1 MNTIDTIKESSTE
14 GMVQKLCGR
23 IRASIGL
30 KFLLAVTGVIAL
42 LMVLGIAFMTKMIL
56 DYQYKALEARG
67 KEIGTI
73 LGKSTTDKLIANDI
87 ATLNLI
93 VADVAK
99 SEDIVALVIETADGI
114 AVTTARTSF
123 NQENAEVEAALAEE
137 KSENVAQLL
146 TAVRKKLSPM
156 EVSEDIK
163 FSGRKLGEVHLLF
176 SRARVKANAWKVVLL
191 LSGTGLMIVAVM
203 AALVFIM
210 VRRMIVA
217 PTTAVK
223 SVTEEIASGD
233 LTRMVEV
240 RTVDEIGMLGLGINK
255 MASGLRGMI
264 GNVREAARKTEE
276 IWGEIKEISSE
287 ITGGSK
293 VQAEAVEESAS
304 SVNEMHFA
312 LKEIAG
318 NVDDL
323 FKTSERTSSSVIEM
337 AASIDEVA
345 RTMVELSTA
354 IEETSSAVAQMSTAV
369 RQIAENIEV
378 LSSAAE
384 DTAASA
390 TDISA
395 SVKEVESN
403 AKESASLA
411 DAVAQDAQ
419 ELGMRSIEKTIE
431 GMSRLEATARR
442 TAEVINRLGERAENI
457 GSILTVIEDVTDQ
470 TGLLALNAAILA
482 AQAGEHGKGFAVV
495 AAEIRE
501 LASRTAA
508 STKEIGSL
516 ISSVQEEARDAIG
529 VMREEVAMVEEAV
542 RLARDAGSAL
552 QKILE
557 RADLSRNM
565 SKSINKAAAEQAR
578 GIRQVSDA
586 VDKINEMTHHIARA
600 TKEQKTGSEQISRAS
615 EKMRDLTRFVKN
627 STDEQ
632 AKGGKDIAAAVE
644 NMTSR
649 IGIVNRAAGEVQSG
663 SDLIVRAIERIKDI
677 AKSNADLAS
686 GLNVAMDVMAKLSFG
701 LKTEIDQFKTNQSS
715 QSQKQLPTDR

>member
-1 MNTIDTIKESSTE
+1 MNTIDKVKRSSPE
-14 GMVQKLCGR
+14 GMMQNLCIV
-23 IRASIGL
+23 IRASMGL
-30 KFLLAVTGVIAL
+30 KFMLAVTGAIAL
-42 LMVLGIAFMTKMIL
+42 LMVLGTAFVTKMIL
-56 DYQYKALEARG
+56 DYQYKELETRC

-73 LGKSTTDKLIANDI
+73 LGKSTIDDLMKNDI
-87 ATLNLI
+87 APLNLI
-93 VADVAK
+93 VADLVK
-99 SEDIVALVIETADGI
+99 SEDIVALVVETADGT
-114 AVTTARTSF
+114 AVTTAGNSF
-123 NQENAEVEAALAEE
+123 NRENTEVAAVLKDEQ
-137 KSENVAQLL
+137 SENVAQLL
-146 TAVRKKLSPM
+146 TAVRKKLSPV
-156 EVSEDIK
+156 EVSQDIT
-163 FSGRKLGEVHLLF
+163 FSGRKLGDVRLLF
-176 SRARVKANAWKVVLL
+176 SRARVQSNAWNVVLF
-191 LSGTGLMIVAVM
+191 LSGTGLMIITVM
-203 AALVFIM
+203 AGLVFLM
-210 VRRMIVA
+210 VRRMITTPTRAVEKVA
-217 PTTAVK
+217 
-223 SVTEEIASGD
+223 EEIASGD
-233 LTRMVEV
+233 LTQMVNV
-240 RTVDEIGMLGLGINK
+240 QTVDEIGMLGLGINK
-255 MASGLRGMI
+255 MATGLRGMI
-264 GNVREAARKTEE
+264 GNVREAASKTDE

-293 VQAEAVEESAS
+293 VQAESVEESAS
-304 SVNEMHFA
+304 SVNEMHFS

-323 FKTSERTSSSVIEM
+323 FKTSEKTASSVIEM
-337 AASIDEVA
+337 AASVDEVA
-345 RTMVELSTA
+345 RTMVELSSS
-354 IEETSSAVAQMSTAV
+354 IEETSTAVTQMSTAV
-369 RQIAENIEV
+369 RHIAENVEA

-390 TDISA
+390 TEISA
-395 SVKEVESN
+395 SVKEVEAN

-411 DAVAQDAQ
+411 EAVAEDAQ
-419 ELGMRSIEKTIE
+419 QLGMQSIEKTIE

-442 TAEVINRLGERAENI
+442 TADVINRLGERAESI

-501 LASRTAA
+501 LASRTAV

-516 ISSVQEEARDAIG
+516 IASVQEEAREAIE
-529 VMREEVAMVEEAV
+529 VMQEEVAMVEEGV

-557 RADLSRNM
+557 RADMSRDM

-578 GIRQVSDA
+578 GIRQVSEA
-586 VDKINEMTHHIARA
+586 VDKINEMTHQIARA
-600 TKEQKTGSEQISRAS
+600 TKEQKTGSEQISRLS

-644 NMTSR
+644 NMTGR

-663 SDLIVRAIERIKDI
+663 SDLIVKAIERIKEI

-686 GLNVAMDVMAKLSFG
+686 GLNVAVDVMAKLSAG
-701 LKTEIDQFKTNQSS
+701 LNMEIEQFKTEQAR
-715 QSQKQLPTDR
+715 KQLPGDR